1 MWQHTNNHFDRWYP
15 HCAYNIP
22 SPHYC
27 PTFNNLIESGSS
39 EPQTYRPCPAQGVA
53 PMWFPIP
60 SSNDHILSSILLSQ
74 TNEGKL
80 GMQMR
85 GRLKLNR
92 NGEDKTHAEAKPQAK
107 TDPCACFGWRRE
119 RTSWSL
125 PVPLLGYRMVIPPAA
140 NLISILGT
148 QTKDVETPSHTLCF
162 LHIMSNALES
172 AVASRAV
179 INATIAT
186 TWSPVLAN
194 PSVR

>member
-1 MWQHTNNHFDRWYP
+1 MPAQTPLLYSAGA
-15 HCAYNIP
+15 HCRLGGLCGNTPITISIDGTRTVLTIFRRLIIAQRSII
-22 SPHYC
+22 
-27 PTFNNLIESGSS
+27 IESGSS

-107 TDPCACFGWRRE
+107 TDPCACFG
-119 RTSWSL
+119 
-125 PVPLLGYRMVIPPAA
+125 
-140 NLISILGT
+140 
-148 QTKDVETPSHTLCF
+148 
-162 LHIMSNALES
+162 
-172 AVASRAV
+172 
-179 INATIAT
+179 
-186 TWSPVLAN
+186 
-194 PSVR
+194 